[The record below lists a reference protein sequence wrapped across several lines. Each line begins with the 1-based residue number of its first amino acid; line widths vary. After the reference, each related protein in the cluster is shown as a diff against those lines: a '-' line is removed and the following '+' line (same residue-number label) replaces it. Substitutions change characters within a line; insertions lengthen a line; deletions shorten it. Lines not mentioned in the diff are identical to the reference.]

1 MKFKESLSLL
11 HKRGLSYAILRNSI
25 PFLKNVDYHLQFM
38 EFISLLQTRGLSNE
52 VCESFPFSNTVDYH
66 MQFLKFMEFLSLFQ
80 KRGLSYAIY
89 GISIPSPKTW
99 SVICNFQNFFA
110 FSKNVDYHMQFLE
123 FLSLIKKVDFYK
135 QFLEFLSLRQK
146 C

>member
-1 MKFKESLSLL
+1 MVYYMQFNKFLL
-11 HKRGLSYAILRNSI
+11 LFQTCGLSYEIYGI
-25 PFLKNVDYHLQFM
+25 F
-38 EFISLLQTRGLSNE
+38 SLLQ
-52 VCESFPFSNTVDYH
+52 
-66 MQFLKFMEFLSLFQ
+66 
-80 KRGLSYAIY
+80 KRELSYAIY
-89 GISIPSPKTW
+89 GISNPSPKTW